1 MSNYLSRL
9 TVIVLALSLGAFSLG
24 CSNEFMGTPGGNE
37 YPRYDSARELE
48 CDLPNAPGDI
58 LHTRSI
64 MTEESS
70 KKSMHSGWGF
80 FQFKW
85 EDRVYGKARFVSD
98 EGWSEILSKDDS
110 MPPEHLCS
118 QKAHDRYFNITTT
131 TTTTKPKKTTTTKSS
146 INTSQCEADF
156 NRVEDNLYTWDDDL
170 FDRLFRKTLSSC
182 GNRST
187 WKKYAPSSVSTMLT
201 AGCMLNSSTPV
212 CRS

>member
-24 CSNEFMGTPGGNE
+24 CSNESNESNE
-37 YPRYDSARELE
+37 YPRYESAQME

-64 MTEESS
+64 MTA
-70 KKSMHSGWGF
+70 MHSGWGV

-131 TTTTKPKKTTTTKSS
+131 TTTTKPKKTTTTTTPKKTTTTKSS
-146 INTSQCEADF
+146 INTSQCKADF
-156 NRVEDNLYTWDDDL
+156 KKVEDNLDTWDNDL

-187 WKKYAPSSVSTMLT
+187 WKKYAPSSVSSMLT
-201 AGCMLNSSTPV
+201 AGCRLNSGTPV